1 MIRQA
6 MISRNNS
13 FAVRSA
19 RGIIF
24 AACSLILL
32 ASFACK
38 KHEEASKPAEPI
50 ALKTAVARMT
60 AIDDV
65 LEIPA
70 RIAADPGR
78 VVRVFPPAGG
88 RLLRVEVRPGDQVE
102 RGRPVAIL
110 ESSDIWQARSD
121 FDKARAEDDKLGRTF
136 KRTKLLFEHK
146 VISEREFEDAQANS
160 LEASSELDRAGAR
173 LRLLGASPDNN
184 SNQVSLRAPISGTV
198 LGIGAATG
206 EISKSTDNSEAIC
219 TIADLSTIWI
229 IGDIYE
235 KDLASVQPGSSVE
248 ITVSAYPGDTWTG
261 KVDQVSAAVD
271 PATRTLKLRI
281 VMPNPGRKFKP
292 DMFGSIRVRRHQTQA
307 MLIPSAAV
315 LHEGGDTAVMVQTA
329 AGKYERRLI
338 QERPL
343 NDRETV
349 VLDGLRPGEQVVT
362 EGAALLRGG
371 GEN

>member
-1 MIRQA
+1 MIRESTIFHKTPLTA
-6 MISRNNS
+6 
-13 FAVRSA
+13 A
-19 RGIIF
+19 RLMLWI
-24 AACSLILL
+24 ACSLALL
-32 ASFACK
+32 TSFACK

-50 ALKTAVARMT
+50 ALKTAAVRVA

-70 RIAADPGR
+70 RIAPDPGR

-88 RLLRVEVRPGDQVE
+88 RLLRVEVRPGDQVA
-102 RGRPVAIL
+102 RGHAVAIL

-121 FDKARAEDDKLGRTF
+121 YNKARAEDDRLGRTF

-146 VISEREFEDAQANS
+146 VASEREFEDAQADA
-160 LEASSELDRAGAR
+160 LEAHSELERATAR

-184 SNQVSLRAPISGTV
+184 SNQIPLAAPISGTV
-198 LGIGAATG
+198 LSISAASG
-206 EISKSTDNSEAIC
+206 EISKSTDNSDGIC
-219 TIADLSTIWI
+219 TIADLSTVWI
-229 IGDIYE
+229 LGDVYE
-235 KDLASVQPGSSVE
+235 KDLSSVKPGSSVE
-248 ITVSAYPGDTWTG
+248 ITVSAYPGESWTG
-261 KVDQVSAAVD
+261 KVAQISDAVD

-281 VMPNPGRKFKP
+281 VMANPGRKFKP
-292 DMFGSIRVRRHQTQA
+292 DMFASIRVRRHQPEA

-329 AGKYERRLI
+329 PGKYERRLI
-338 QERPL
+338 QEHSL
-343 NDRETV
+343 NAQETV
-349 VLDGLRPGEQVVT
+349 VVSGLNSGEQVVT

>member
-6 MISRNNS
+6 MISQRLS
-13 FAVRSA
+13 STTA
-19 RGIIF
+19 RRILV

-32 ASFACK
+32 ASFGCK
-38 KHEEASKPAEPI
+38 KHEETTNHAQPI
-50 ALKTAVARMT
+50 PLKTAAVRIT

-70 RIAADPGR
+70 HVAPDPGR

-88 RLLRVEVRPGDQVE
+88 RLLHVEVRPGDQVA
-102 RGRPVAIL
+102 RGRSVAVL
-110 ESSDIWQARSD
+110 ESSDVWQARSD
-121 FDKARAEDDKLGRTF
+121 YNKARAEDDKLGRTF
-136 KRTKLLFEHK
+136 KRTKLLYEHK

-160 LEASSELDRAGAR
+160 VEAHAELDRASAR
-173 LRLLGASPDNN
+173 LRLLGASPNNN
-184 SNQVSLRAPISGTV
+184 SNQISLPAPLAGTV
-198 LGIGAATG
+198 LSIGAATG
-206 EISKSTDNSEAIC
+206 EISKSTDNSDAIC

-229 IGDIYE
+229 LGDVYE

-248 ITVSAYPGDTWTG
+248 IAVSAYPGETWTG
-261 KVDQVSAAVD
+261 KVAQVSDAVD

-292 DMFGSIRVRRHQTQA
+292 DMFASIRVHRHQTQA
-307 MLIPSAAV
+307 MIIPSAAV

-343 NDRETV
+343 NDQETI
-349 VLDGLRPGEQVVT
+349 VLNGLKSGEQVVT

-371 GEN
+371 GDN